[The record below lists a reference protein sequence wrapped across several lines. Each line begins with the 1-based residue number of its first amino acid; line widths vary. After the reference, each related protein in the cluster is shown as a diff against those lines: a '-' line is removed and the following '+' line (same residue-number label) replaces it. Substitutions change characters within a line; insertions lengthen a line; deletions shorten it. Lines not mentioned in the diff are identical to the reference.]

1 MTGINGIGAT
11 GMNIS
16 AAADVTLKNA
26 RLLPSM
32 LSDKLSAAGNLSAAG
47 KLNGDYTSGFEKA
60 FSHKSDTKALPQGAA
75 HNTSSASVR
84 VPTAAENQ
92 TIDKTSVL
100 YEKALELESYFIK
113 IMLSSMRGTLSG
125 TSAYGTEKSYAQKM
139 YEDMMFDELAVS
151 VTKNAGFGLAD
162 QVYLELTSKTQTE
175 KSE

>member
-11 GMNIS
+11 GMNTS

-26 RLLPSM
+26 RLLPAG
-32 LSDKLSAAGNLSAAG
+32 LGTLSAAGNLSAAG

-162 QVYLELTSKTQTE
+162 QVYIELTSKTQTE